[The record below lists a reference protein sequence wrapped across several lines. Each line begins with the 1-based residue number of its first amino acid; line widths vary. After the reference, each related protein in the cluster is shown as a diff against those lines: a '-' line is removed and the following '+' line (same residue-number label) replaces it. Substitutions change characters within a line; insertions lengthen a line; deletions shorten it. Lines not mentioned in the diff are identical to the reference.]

1 MLFQFRPSQIASF
14 GDLPLP
20 YTASPVSLLWDD
32 ILLTLRS
39 LRYVPGIILPL
50 RPLRSSRDE
59 LRSTPENLTILFV
72 HGVLIIGQLGF
83 ITSLL
88 FCVMLPIMTFVVYFV
103 GAMLVNFAIC
113 SYLNGGNRLL
123 ISQTTI
129 PLSGPKDEYWV
140 FINGV
145 AAG

>member
-1 MLFQFRPSQIASF
+1 
-14 GDLPLP
+14 
-20 YTASPVSLLWDD
+20 
-32 ILLTLRS
+32 
-39 LRYVPGIILPL
+39 
-50 RPLRSSRDE
+50 LRSSRDE

-129 PLSGPKDEYWV
+129 PPSGPKDEYWV